1 MRKRRVGTA
10 LVGALVAALTTTTA
24 GPASA
29 ATATF
34 TDRADD
40 AHRGIDIRTVRVVHE
55 DRIVVRTTFDFLNP
69 HAARGLTVYFDTDRT
84 NRGPEYAA
92 VGGLNDSSDWQAL
105 RIGRWNDRTPQQ
117 LMRCDIDL
125 RLRFGAAGRAT
136 FDIARTRSCFGR
148 PDAIRVAVRAGGP
161 DTQDWAPGRKRFFP
175 ESVEHG

>member
-1 MRKRRVGTA
+1 MQKWRAGTA
-10 LVGALVAALTTTTA
+10 LVGALVAVLTTTTA

-34 TDRADD
+34 ADPAGD
-40 AHRGIDIRTVRVVHE
+40 AHRGVDIRAVRVVHE
-55 DRIVVRTTFDFLNP
+55 DHIVVRTTFDYLNRR
-69 HAARGLTVYFDTDRT
+69 AARGLTVYVDTDRG

-92 VGGLNDSSDWQAL
+92 VGGLNDSSDWQAI

-125 RLRFGAAGRAT
+125 RLRFGPSGTAT

-148 PDAIRVAVRAGGP
+148 PAAIRVAVRAGGP
-161 DTQDWAPGRKRFFP
+161 NSQDWAPGRKRFFP
-175 ESVEHG
+175 QSVEHG